1 MKLSNDIFSQNGND
15 IEKAKD
21 KAKTLDDVLAESVGK
36 WGCFQVWFGII
47 IYLYESAYAPCV
59 YGPMFTDFTPD
70 HHCADGLA
78 NNTFDASVWEVED
91 NRSVGSNSVNS
102 LCQYLLG
109 NIVGKTSEDS
119 DSVHSLWR
127 K

>member
-36 WGCFQVWFGII
+36 WGWFQVWFGII

-70 HHCADGLA
+70 HHCITNA
-78 NNTFDASVWEVED
+78 NETFNVSKWEVED
-91 NRSVGSNSVNS
+91 NRYCDSTKVNNCS
-102 LCQYLLG
+102 RFSKLG
-109 NIVGKTSEDS
+109 
-119 DSVHSLWR
+119 
-127 K
+127 